1 MRPGRS
7 LTERAQ
13 VEPQRIAFP
22 GLLLNRDHLSELTPG
37 AGKALFETADSLD
50 LPETMADD
58 DCDAIAHG
66 QCTCVAWTRMHAI
79 MIERI

>member
-1 MRPGRS
+1 MRPRRN
-7 LTERAQ
+7 LTERAH

-22 GLLLNRDHLSELTPG
+22 GLLLNRDHRSELTLG
-37 AGKALFETADSLD
+37 AGEALFEAADSLD

-66 QCTCVAWTRMHAI
+66 NVPA
-79 MIERI
+79 